1 MEFIW
6 KNLDTILLLV
16 LLGAKLL
23 EYIAPKTQT
32 TVDDKIV
39 SGINW
44 ALKHAQGVFNIVDD
58 LTAAGLIKT
67 SKAEAFRKEL
77 QAQYKKV
84 YGKDLPEAAISAAEN
99 IAAGLAAEDHN
110 IKRLAATVNPQ
121 LPPAQ

>member
-6 KNLDTILLLV
+6 KNIDTILLVV
-16 LLGAKLL
+16 LIGAKLL

-39 SGINW
+39 SGISW

-84 YGKDLPEAAISAAEN
+84 YGKDLPETAISAAEN

-110 IKRLAATVNPQ
+110 LKRLAATVNPR

>member
-6 KNLDTILLLV
+6 KNIDTILLVV
-16 LLGAKLL
+16 LIGAKLL

-44 ALKHAQGVFNIVDD
+44 ALQHAQGVFNIVDD

-84 YGKDLPEAAISAAEN
+84 YGKDLPETAISAAEN

-110 IKRLAATVNPQ
+110 LKRLAATVNPQ

>member
-6 KNLDTILLLV
+6 KNIDTILLVV
-16 LLGAKLL
+16 LIGAKLL

-39 SGINW
+39 SSINW

-84 YGKDLPEAAISAAEN
+84 YGKDLPETAISAAEN

>member
-1 MEFIW
+1 MDFIW
-6 KNLDTILLLV
+6 KNLDTIILVV
-16 LLGAKLL
+16 LLGAKLF
-23 EYIAPKTQT
+23 EYIAPRTKT

-44 ALKHAQGVFNIVDD
+44 ALQHAQGVFNIVDD

-67 SKAEAFRKEL
+67 SKTEAFRKEL
-77 QAQYKKV
+77 QAQYRKV
-84 YGKDLPEAAISAAEN
+84 YGKDLPEAAVSAAEN

-110 IKRLAATVNPQ
+110 IKRLAASVNPQ